1 MFSYVWSILTK
12 LLKIKLIKYMTTMT
26 AVETLSMNYISFHK
40 KIREESIWLSSLSS
54 ISRLSSWSKP
64 ILIQSLRIKIS
75 SNLI

>member
-40 KIREESIWLSSLSS
+40 KIREESI
-54 ISRLSSWSKP
+54 
-64 ILIQSLRIKIS
+64 
-75 SNLI
+75 